1 MTVSKRFSSFWGS
14 RQWSLLFWTR
24 AKWKQRDQ
32 SIWQVVLGSH
42 SLASTLSSYVI
53 RANHFTLL
61 SLCFLICQIGWWY
74 LDTCPA
80 YLPPWG
86 PTVTIN
92 MKNKHNTLLSDLG
105 RKTRISGCQGESVL
119 LEINTNTI
127 PKLNVDDFYVRTHKQ
142 SIFFNFFF

>member
-1 MTVSKRFSSFWGS
+1 M
-14 RQWSLLFWTR
+14 
-24 AKWKQRDQ
+24 
-32 SIWQVVLGSH
+32 ILG
-42 SLASTLSSYVI
+42 
-53 RANHFTLL
+53 
-61 SLCFLICQIGWWY
+61 Y
-74 LDTCPA
+74 LPA

-92 MKNKHNTLLSDLG
+92 MKNKHNTLLPDPG

-142 SIFFNFFF
+142 SILNGYQTEIVLLQS